1 MAFRKYTKYIKYIV
15 FVCAICLAILFGV
28 SGSYNNETVI
38 DISPG
43 SNGNIVA
50 SELYK
55 NNIIFNPTLFKIA
68 LKLLGKE
75 KELVGGEFN
84 IPTGLSNLGVIFYI
98 TNYKN
103 IYMYKIT
110 IVEGWNI
117 REVVSALNNNKILTN
132 TISIL
137 PKEGSLM
144 PDTYYFPKYTTRDS
158 IIAKMQTTMSLY
170 LDDLWNK
177 RDKSLPYINKEQA
190 LIMASLVEEESSYN
204 DERELIAGLFLNRLR
219 IGMKLQTDPTV
230 AYGLGKDNA
239 DKLTK
244 NDLKSN
250 TLYNTYIHY
259 GLPPTPI
266 SNPSRASLK
275 AVFNP
280 SSTKYLY
287 FVADGKGGHVFATNL
302 VDHNANVSKWR
313 AIEKARKKS

>member
-1 MAFRKYTKYIKYIV
+1 MAFLKYIKYIIC
-15 FVCAICLAILFGV
+15 VCAIGLAILFGV
-28 SGSYNNETVI
+28 SGSYTSNTFIE
-38 DISPG
+38 ISPG
-43 SNGNIVA
+43 SSGNEVA
-50 SELYK
+50 NELYK
-55 NNIIFNPTLFKIA
+55 NNVIFNATLFKIA

-75 KELVGGEFN
+75 KELIGGEFH
-84 IPTGLSNLGVIFYI
+84 IPEGLSNLGVIMYI

-110 IVEGWNI
+110 IVEGWNM
-117 REVVSALNNNKILTN
+117 REVVSALNDNTILKD

-137 PKEGSLM
+137 SKEGSLM
-144 PDTYYFPKYTTRDS
+144 PDTYYFPKYTTRDF
-158 IIAKMQTTMSLY
+158 IIAKMQNTMSLY
-170 LDDLWNK
+170 LDELWNG

-204 DERELIAGLFLNRLR
+204 DERALIAGLFLNRLR

-244 NDLKSN
+244 DDLKSK
-250 TLYNTYIHY
+250 TPYNTYIHY

-280 SSTKYLY
+280 SKTKYLY
-287 FVADGKGGHVFATNL
+287 FVADGNGGHVFATNL

-313 AIEKARKKS
+313 AIEKSRKKN

>member
-1 MAFRKYTKYIKYIV
+1 MAFLKYIKYII
-15 FVCAICLAILFGV
+15 FVCAICLAVVFGV
-28 SGSYNNETVI
+28 SGSYTANTFIEVY
-38 DISPG
+38 PG
-43 SNGNIVA
+43 SSGNEVA
-50 SELYK
+50 NELYK
-55 NNIIFNPTLFKIA
+55 NNVIFNTTLFKIA

-75 KELVGGEFN
+75 KELIGGEFY
-84 IPTGLSNLGVIFYI
+84 IPEGLSNLGVILYI

-110 IVEGWNI
+110 VVEGWNI
-117 REVVSALNNNKILTN
+117 REVVSALNENKVLKN

-144 PDTYYFPKYTTRDS
+144 PDTYYFPKYTTRDF

-170 LDDLWNK
+170 LDELWNG

-244 NDLKSN
+244 DDLKSK
-250 TLYNTYIHY
+250 TPYNTYIHY
-259 GLPPTPI
+259 GFPPTPI

-280 SSTKYLY
+280 SKTKYLY
-287 FVADGKGGHVFATNL
+287 FVADGNGGHVFATNL

-313 AIEKARKKS
+313 AIEKSRKKN